1 MIDHNNHYA
10 RYCELMRQASA
21 SAPSRRHDGG
31 YMAALYILSADPVLY
46 SLTRGRAGAPGISFS
61 AILTA
66 SRRLELS
73 DSQNTAIR
81 AAHSLFN
88 AGSRSQNTP
97 YDLSQCDYD
106 TLDIIVDAMYIW
118 NGGCVISSSENG
130 LMYLDRSEERKRR
143 GFERAIF
150 NGLFAST
157 D

>member
-10 RYCELMRQASA
+10 RYCELMHLASA

-31 YMAALYILSADPVLY
+31 YMAALYILSADPDLHN
-46 SLTRGRAGAPGISFS
+46 LACGRVGTPGIGFS

-66 SRRLELS
+66 SRRLDLS
-73 DSQNTAIR
+73 DSQYTAIR
-81 AAHSLFN
+81 AAYSLFN
-88 AGSRSQNTP
+88 SGSRSQNTP
-97 YDLSQCDYD
+97 HDLAQCDYD

-118 NGGCVISSSENG
+118 KGGCVISSSENG

>member
-10 RYCELMRQASA
+10 HYCELMRRVSA

-31 YMAALYILSADPVLY
+31 YMAALYILSADPDLY
-46 SLTRGRAGAPGISFS
+46 NLSHGRVGTPGISFS

-97 YDLSQCDYD
+97 YNLSQCDYD

-118 NGGCVISSSENG
+118 KGGCVISSSENG
-130 LMYLDRSEERKRR
+130 LMCLDRSEERKRR
-143 GFERAIF
+143 CLEAS
-150 NGLFAST
+150 LFSDFLSAP
-157 D
+157 